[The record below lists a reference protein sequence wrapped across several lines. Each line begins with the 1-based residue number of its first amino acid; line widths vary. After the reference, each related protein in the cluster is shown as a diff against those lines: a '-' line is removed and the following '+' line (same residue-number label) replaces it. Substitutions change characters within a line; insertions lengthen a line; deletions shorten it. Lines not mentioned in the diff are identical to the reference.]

1 MPGIQGN
8 IFRLYVIKTAKWFS
22 LVMPVI
28 VLFYKDNGLN
38 MQQIFWLKSIYS
50 IGVVVMEIP
59 SGYFADVWGRKKTLV
74 LGSILTA
81 VGYFIYAATGNF
93 LGFLFAEIAL
103 GVGQSFISGA
113 DSALLYDSLKELD
126 AEKKYLRLEGRIT
139 SYGNFAEAIAGVIG
153 GWLAALSLR
162 YPFIGQ
168 AFIAALAIPAS
179 LTLVEPSYARKEGK
193 PGVHDILDVVH
204 LALFRRKD
212 LRTAILFSALIGTS
226 TLTFAWFVQP
236 FFEASRLPIG
246 FFGIM
251 WTALNL
257 TVGIVSMFAYKVEE
271 KLGQKHTMFF
281 ILVFIGGAYLVVS
294 QWISL
299 WAFSVLFFFYMVR
312 GVATPV
318 LKNYINRI
326 ADSETRATVLSVRNF
341 VIRIIFA
348 LIGPLLGWTT
358 DQFSL
363 GNALLFAGLFFLSVG
378 GIVLG
383 PFLRENKRNGLTPDK
398 NNGSRGM

>member
-22 LVMPVI
+22 LVMPII

-38 MQQIFWLKSIYS
+38 MQEIFWLKSIYS
-50 IGVVVMEIP
+50 VGVVAMEIP

-81 VGYFIYAATGNF
+81 VGYFIYASTGSF
-93 LGFLFAEIAL
+93 PGFLFAEVAL
-103 GVGQSFISGA
+103 GIGQSFISGA

-126 AEKKYLRLEGRIT
+126 EERKYLRFEGRIT

-162 YPFIGQ
+162 YPFVGQ

-179 LTLVEPSYARKEGK
+179 LTLVEPSLVKKVGK
-193 PGVHDILDVVH
+193 PGFRDIVDVVH
-204 LALFRRKD
+204 LALFRRRD
-212 LRTAILFSALIGTS
+212 LRTAILFSALIGTT

-236 FFEASRLPIG
+236 YFEASRLPIH
-246 FFGIM
+246 FFGVM

-257 TVGIVSMFAYKVEE
+257 TVGVVSMFAYKIEA
-271 KLGQKHTMFF
+271 KLGQKHTMLS
-281 ILVFIGGAYLVVS
+281 ILLLIGGSYLVVS
-294 QWISL
+294 QWISM
-299 WAFSVLFFFYMVR
+299 WAFGVLFFFYMVR

-341 VIRIIFA
+341 MIRIVFA
-348 LIGPLLGWTT
+348 LIGPFLGWTT

-363 GNALLFAGLFFLSVG
+363 GEALLFAGLFFLVAGSF
-378 GIVLG
+378 VLG
-383 PFLRENKRNGLTPDK
+383 PFLRENKQNGLKPEEIDVDK
-398 NNGSRGM
+398 